1 MEQRVEPAGRRALVS
16 RARELRRAR
25 ALRTAAAGQQEPLVE
40 GDAAAR
46 VTVIEAAA
54 PRTRVEL
61 AELWR
66 ARELAFAFAWRDVKV
81 RYKQSFVGIG
91 WAILQPL
98 LTMVVFT
105 IIFGKFAKL
114 PSEGKPY
121 QPFVYA
127 GLLPWTFFSTALSQ
141 ISTSVMSNRALVQ
154 KVYFPRLIL
163 PISGLLVP
171 GVDFL
176 CSVAVLIG
184 IMAWYHT
191 GVSATVLL
199 APVFLLLLAITALGV
214 GSVLATI
221 NARYRDVPY
230 AIPFLV
236 QIWLYLSPVIY
247 AANALPAKWHA
258 IVSFNPAVAGITG
271 FRWAVLGTHFPSTFE
286 LAAGLPVA
294 VGLLILGFRVY
305 RSWES
310 RFVDTL

>member
-1 MEQRVEPAGRRALVS
+1 M
-16 RARELRRAR
+16 
-25 ALRTAAAGQQEPLVE
+25 
-40 GDAAAR
+40 
-46 VTVIEAAA
+46 TVIEAAA